1 MKPPATSPAFLSVSS
16 WPSLFKAYRRA
27 AAGKRRKPGVAA
39 FEHQLADKLLALQAD
54 LLDGSYRPG
63 PYTHFTI
70 HEPKRRT
77 ISAAVFRDRIVHH
90 ALCAVIEPR
99 FERAFIGDSY
109 ANRVGKGTHRAIQR
123 FQALS
128 RHYAYVLRADIRQ
141 HFASI
146 DHAILIDG
154 LASKIEEQDV
164 MELIRK
170 ILAGGES
177 ALRDEYRMVW
187 FPGDDLLA
195 QCRPRG
201 LPIGNLTSQFWSN
214 CYLHPFDCFVK
225 RELGCRAYL
234 RYVDDFALFSNS
246 KAELWAWKRALCERL
261 AALRLCIH
269 EESAQVMPT
278 YVGSPWLG
286 FVIDRERRLLKG
298 RKARFATR
306 HLGASYEAYCQGR
319 LSFAEF
325 DARVRG
331 WLAHAAHGDTWGLR
345 EHLLDVFVLRPGDF
359 PGKSGR

>member
-1 MKPPATSPAFLSVSS
+1 M
-16 WPSLFKAYRRA
+16 
-27 AAGKRRKPGVAA
+27 AA

-54 LLDGSYRPG
+54 LLDGSYRPEG
-63 PYTHFTI
+63 YTHFTI
-70 HEPKRRT
+70 HEPKRRM
-77 ISAAVFRDRIVHH
+77 ISAAAFRDRVVHH
-90 ALCAVIEPR
+90 GLCAVIEPR
-99 FERAFIGDSY
+99 FERVFIPESF
-109 ANRVGKGTHRAIQR
+109 ANRIGKGTHRAIQC
-123 FQALS
+123 FQDMS

-146 DHAILIDG
+146 DHAILIEG
-154 LASKIEEQDV
+154 LARKIKEQDV
-164 MELIRK
+164 MDLIRT
-170 ILAGGES
+170 ILTGGED

-187 FPGDDLLA
+187 FLGDDLLA

-214 CYLHPFDCFVK
+214 CYLHPFDLFVK
-225 RELGCRAYL
+225 RELGCKAYL

-246 KAELWAWKRALCERL
+246 KADLWAWKRALCARL

-269 EESAQVMPT
+269 DESAQVMPT
-278 YVGSPWLG
+278 SVGSPWLSSCPL
-286 FVIDRERRLLKG
+286 VMTSSSNS
-298 RKARFATR
+298 RKARFASR
-306 HLGASYEAYCQGR
+306 HLGVSYEAYCQGR

-345 EHLLDVFVLRPGDF
+345 EHLLEAFVLRPGDF

>member
-1 MKPPATSPAFLSVSS
+1 
-16 WPSLFKAYRRA
+16 
-27 AAGKRRKPGVAA
+27 
-39 FEHQLADKLLALQAD
+39 
-54 LLDGSYRPG
+54 
-63 PYTHFTI
+63 
-70 HEPKRRT
+70 
-77 ISAAVFRDRIVHH
+77 
-90 ALCAVIEPR
+90 
-99 FERAFIGDSY
+99 
-109 ANRVGKGTHRAIQR
+109 
-123 FQALS
+123 
-128 RHYAYVLRADIRQ
+128 
-141 HFASI
+141 
-146 DHAILIDG
+146 
-154 LASKIEEQDV
+154 
-164 MELIRK
+164 
-170 ILAGGES
+170 
-177 ALRDEYRMVW
+177 MVW
-187 FPGDDLLA
+187 FAGDDLLA

-278 YVGSPWLG
+278 CVGSPWLG